1 MVQRLAH
8 VASLAAF
15 ISVVVG
21 NSIHSNGRNF
31 LGASMQPEVVA
42 KTLLSV
48 EDEWKDQAASFLK
61 CELSKND
68 VASDECG
75 SAPQS
80 FSKSCEVVV
89 GAIVK
94 GSDGDTEVTKEYMID
109 VCSQPAMTSWRRDTC
124 ISLAKDVAASMTASA
139 YENRVNFKAK
149 QACDEFWS
157 QFLAGQRAMHQKELD
172 AKKAE
177 EAERMKKEEQEKA
190 EEAKKQKEEE
200 EKRKSEDEAKR
211 KADAQKEAQLEAL
224 REQLKMKN
232 ATEGAQKMVE
242 EKAQI
247 EAVDMA
253 AEEKL
258 KEASAVDDGSKDVP
272 KLANSSPDLQ
282 KAYAVLKAA
291 DALTADQDTTSSP
304 KIEKAAKQLTN
315 VSAPASAAPPDTQQ
329 NSTSNNTSNASS
341 Q

>member
-48 EDEWKDQAASFLK
+48 EDEWKEQAASFLK

-177 EAERMKKEEQEKA
+177 
-190 EEAKKQKEEE
+190 EEE